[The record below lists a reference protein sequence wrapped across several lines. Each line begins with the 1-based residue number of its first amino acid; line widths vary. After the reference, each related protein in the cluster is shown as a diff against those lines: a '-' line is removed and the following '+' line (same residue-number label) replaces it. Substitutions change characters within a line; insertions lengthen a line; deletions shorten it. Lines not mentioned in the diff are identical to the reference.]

1 MWSEFD
7 PVDCLV
13 LSLLSLVSVS
23 IRIQIKKITNNKI
36 ENIIQE
42 KKPLMEGP
50 VKMGTTNQNLILTF
64 LFVYFKS

>member
-42 KKPLMEGP
+42 KKKTFDG
-50 VKMGTTNQNLILTF
+50 GTSKNGDYQSKLNF
-64 LFVYFKS
+64 DFSFRLF